1 MAIATKSGIDV
12 SFESEDLIR
21 EAKADIAE
29 FGGNV
34 IVAVWVRDYGGA
46 KFISNYDFIDEDV
59 PIPEAEILAGEELQ
73 EMSLRELLH
82 QLEKQDAIV

>member
-12 SFESEDLIR
+12 SFESEDLIQ
-21 EAKADIAE
+21 EVKTDITE
-29 FGGNV
+29 FGGNA
-34 IVAVWVRDYGGA
+34 IVAVWVRNYDGA

-59 PIPEAEILAGEELQ
+59 PITEDEILDCEELQ